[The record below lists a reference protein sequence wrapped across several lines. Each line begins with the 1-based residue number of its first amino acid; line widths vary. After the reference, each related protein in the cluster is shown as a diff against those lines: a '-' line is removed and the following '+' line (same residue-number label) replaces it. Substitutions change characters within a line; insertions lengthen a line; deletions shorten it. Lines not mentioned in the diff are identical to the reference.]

1 MNKKHFCKEC
11 KYDTDKRSSWKK
23 HITSKKH
30 QLNTAENSDSH
41 KKSLKI
47 ILGASIQ
54 QKSAQNTSAFS
65 FIDCQYCKKTFSCAS
80 NRSRHEK
87 SCKINYLDSETSK
100 ILLEEE
106 KKRNKLK
113 EHEFHKSEQR
123 YKKMIA
129 YLSGKLEKMTEI
141 AINKPT
147 TINNTINNSLSFVN
161 TNYSGVSALESL
173 PNKKY
178 INMFID
184 NTKDSSIKK
193 IKDCDKDDERD
204 CVKDDEF
211 DLSDVDDDD
220 DNLDAFVT
228 DIVAYERMHTLSR
241 FLGDFLISNYVKK
254 DKSKQSLHLVDGSR
268 MKFIYAKLKN
278 SIKNKNNKIDWK
290 ADLRGNNIKK
300 IIIEPML
307 NFIRIQIRTY
317 QKELAQK
324 FINHPRD
331 VSDSEMTLMQE
342 LHKLDILLDTSVARN
357 KKRDITK
364 EILIY
369 IAPYFKFDKDLY
381 IED

>member
-87 SCKINYLDSETSK
+87 SCKINYFDIETSK

-129 YLSGKLEKMTEI
+129 YLSGKLEKITEI

-161 TNYSGVSALESL
+161 TNYYEVSAL
-173 PNKKY
+173 K
-178 INMFID
+178 
-184 NTKDSSIKK
+184 
-193 IKDCDKDDERD
+193 
-204 CVKDDEF
+204 
-211 DLSDVDDDD
+211 
-220 DNLDAFVT
+220 
-228 DIVAYERMHTLSR
+228 
-241 FLGDFLISNYVKK
+241 
-254 DKSKQSLHLVDGSR
+254 
-268 MKFIYAKLKN
+268 
-278 SIKNKNNKIDWK
+278 
-290 ADLRGNNIKK
+290 
-300 IIIEPML
+300 
-307 NFIRIQIRTY
+307 
-317 QKELAQK
+317 
-324 FINHPRD
+324 
-331 VSDSEMTLMQE
+331 
-342 LHKLDILLDTSVARN
+342 
-357 KKRDITK
+357 
-364 EILIY
+364 
-369 IAPYFKFDKDLY
+369 
-381 IED
+381 